1 MLAHG
6 GMGTVYLAVGSA
18 GQEVALKLLR
28 PDFASDGLVR
38 RRFDR
43 EARMAQR
50 IDHPHVVPVLDVGE
64 HEGTPYLAQ
73 AFVRGGSLQDRLD
86 ADGPLSVADTVRM
99 AVEVGGALDAIHAIG
114 LVHRDIKPG
123 NILLD
128 ERGAAHIIDLGL
140 AKDSQ
145 ASNLTKPGQAVGSLD
160 YMAPEQIRAEDVG
173 PRTDV
178 YGLACVLYTA
188 LTGAAPFAEKTGMGV
203 LWAHLQEAPPD
214 PRVRRPDLPD
224 AIVAAV
230 LAGLAKEPEDRP
242 PTTVAYAEGIAA
254 AG

>member
-6 GMGTVYLAVGSA
+6 GMGTVYLAAGSA

-28 PDFASDGLVR
+28 PDFASDELVR

-99 AVEVGGALDAIHAIG
+99 AVEVGGALDAIHAVG
-114 LVHRDIKPG
+114 LVHRDIKPA

-128 ERGAAHIIDLGL
+128 ERGVGLHHRLRPGQGL
-140 AKDSQ
+140 AGQQPDQ
-145 ASNLTKPGQAVGSLD
+145 ARPGG
-160 YMAPEQIRAEDVG
+160 R
-173 PRTDV
+173 
-178 YGLACVLYTA
+178 
-188 LTGAAPFAEKTGMGV
+188 
-203 LWAHLQEAPPD
+203 
-214 PRVRRPDLPD
+214 
-224 AIVAAV
+224 
-230 LAGLAKEPEDRP
+230 LAGLHGAGADPRRGGRPADRR
-242 PTTVAYAEGIAA
+242 VRARVRALHAR
-254 AG
+254 

>member
-1 MLAHG
+1 M
-6 GMGTVYLAVGSA
+6 
-18 GQEVALKLLR
+18 
-28 PDFASDGLVR
+28 
-38 RRFDR
+38 
-43 EARMAQR
+43 
-50 IDHPHVVPVLDVGE
+50 LDVGE

-160 YMAPEQIRAEDVG
+160 YMAPEQI
-173 PRTDV
+173 
-178 YGLACVLYTA
+178 LSLI
-188 LTGAAPFAEKTGMGV
+188 
-203 LWAHLQEAPPD
+203 H
-214 PRVRRPDLPD
+214 
-224 AIVAAV
+224 I
-230 LAGLAKEPEDRP
+230 
-242 PTTVAYAEGIAA
+242 
-254 AG
+254 